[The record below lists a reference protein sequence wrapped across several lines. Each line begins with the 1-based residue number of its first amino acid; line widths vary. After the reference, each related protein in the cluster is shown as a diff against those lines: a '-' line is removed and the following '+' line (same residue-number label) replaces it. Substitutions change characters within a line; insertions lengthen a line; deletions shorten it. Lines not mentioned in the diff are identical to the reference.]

1 MDPQIASLCIDNL
14 INKTVQIALLQC
26 TSAYPCQPRD
36 TALRVMDAYTAA
48 FPHVQV
54 MYYLATHFS

>member
-1 MDPQIASLCIDNL
+1 M
-14 INKTVQIALLQC
+14 QIALLQC

-54 MYYLATHFS
+54 MYYLAPPPYNK